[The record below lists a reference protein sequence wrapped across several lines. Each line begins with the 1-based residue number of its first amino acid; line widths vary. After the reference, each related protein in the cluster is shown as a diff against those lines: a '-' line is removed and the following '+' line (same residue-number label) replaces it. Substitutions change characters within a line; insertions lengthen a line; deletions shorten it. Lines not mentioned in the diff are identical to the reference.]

1 MTNANKPSTKEV
13 FQMIHAA
20 LQTNPAAT
28 EGASGVYQ
36 FNLTGDDGGTYQIII
51 DDQGARAVEGTE
63 KEADC
68 ILAMD
73 AEDYRQLIAGSLNA
87 TEAFMSGRLTIQG
100 DLGVALKLQGLL
112 SSFSF

>member
-1 MTNANKPSTKEV
+1 MTNKPSMQTV

-20 LQTNPAAT
+20 LQANPSAT
-28 EGASGVYQ
+28 EGAEGVYQ
-36 FNLTGDDGGTYQIII
+36 FNLTGDDGGTFQIII
-51 DDQGARAVEGTE
+51 DDQGARTVEGAE

-68 ILAMD
+68 TLVLD
-73 AEDYRQLIAGSLNA
+73 TEDFRQLIAGTINA
-87 TEAFMSGRLTIQG
+87 TEAFMSGRLSIQG